1 MHVQPGNILI
11 ELPIS
16 PHLHHLLV
24 WGFAVSLPHW
34 SICSPPAS
42 QLSQACPHDSRG
54 VWLVGTMWP
63 QWSLHPPTHP
73 STLSPSPGQTGAG
86 WRAREIFL
94 WLHQGVP
101 GSCLSRGCSE
111 LLHHWGFPSCTQCP
125 AFSSLAPLNRL
136 GFSHGSLSRAK
147 PQRRCFPCA
156 RVLVGDVCWVVPG
169 VHDVLSSMRA

>member
-1 MHVQPGNILI
+1 MFIHVQPGNILI

-16 PHLHHLLV
+16 PDLHHLLV

-42 QLSQACPHDSRG
+42 QLSQACPHDTRG
-54 VWLVGTMWP
+54 IWLWAQCGP
-63 QWSLHPPTHP
+63 NGASIHPPTHP
-73 STLSPSPGQTGAG
+73 STLSPSPGQPGAG

-101 GSCLSRGCSE
+101 GFCLSRGCSE

-125 AFSSLAPLNRL
+125 AFSSLAPLNPL
-136 GFSHGSLSRAK
+136 GFSHGSLSRARPK
-147 PQRRCFPCA
+147 RDAFP
-156 RVLVGDVCWVVPG
+156 VCMCLWVMFAGLCLRFV
-169 VHDVLSSMRA
+169 MC